1 MSRNVFSVK
10 IFNWSSYEIKWVAF
24 IKCSSYPSGKD
35 SVPLSSTKINISKNE
50 IPWKMDNIK
59 LHNGYSQMPQRR
71 AGN

>member
-35 SVPLSSTKINISKNE
+35 SVPLSSTKINISKND

-59 LHNGYSQMPQRR
+59 LYNGYGQMPQRR
-71 AGN
+71 AGK